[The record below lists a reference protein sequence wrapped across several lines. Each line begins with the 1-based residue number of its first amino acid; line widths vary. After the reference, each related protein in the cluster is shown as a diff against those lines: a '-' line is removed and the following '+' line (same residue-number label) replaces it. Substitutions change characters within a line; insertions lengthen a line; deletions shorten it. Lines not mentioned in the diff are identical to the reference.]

1 MVIAAR
7 WSNYSILPFLSDR
20 FSRFF
25 PFILLIWDFSEDIT
39 SAAITA
45 CRDAISSNSAL
56 YAIFER
62 TTLLSAYNIKMF
74 IIKDK

>member
-1 MVIAAR
+1 
-7 WSNYSILPFLSDR
+7 
-20 FSRFF
+20 
-25 PFILLIWDFSEDIT
+25 LLIRDFSEDIT

-45 CRDAISSNSAL
+45 CRDAISSNSTL

>member
-1 MVIAAR
+1 
-7 WSNYSILPFLSDR
+7 
-20 FSRFF
+20 
-25 PFILLIWDFSEDIT
+25 LLIWDFSEDIT
-39 SAAITA
+39 AAAMTA
-45 CRDAISSNSAL
+45 CRDAISSNSTL